1 MNANRNR
8 VVSSVFLFITLI
20 VTSSVCAAPEPSA
33 AAREFTDPLMRKLND
48 FLPTYTPFT
57 PLESPDRYF
66 PDAVGK
72 RVADAIVHAYL
83 QDPTAVEQRAR
94 ELSEHDAKLVTSGE
108 QPTGLTSYLFA
119 LANEPSP
126 VDTAANSDLA
136 KASSSPE
143 ALLQYA
149 DQLLADEKRDRVGR
163 RFNWILSTFDIGSL
177 LFGAPRAPMPYGAQ
191 GVVSEWSSSNDPAPR
206 ERKAL
211 VFYRE
216 FLRRFPEDAR
226 VKDVEQKARDLDT
239 RRKQA
244 MLNVELGRAEAAFK
258 KGDYWGANFHYHL
271 ALMVDESSTKAR
283 AGLDQVAAQ
292 LQQKED
298 LATSTPRDPLADMK
312 AAEWEHSKQTFQYL
326 LPGSG
331 FVKDNFVVAGTQ
343 IATEGL
349 AGAATFGALTIVQ
362 TAAKLFRLATSN
374 PVPRQKVITAGEEY
388 VHETPPDERNPEVY
402 ETLAKAYESEGRLDK
417 AVSYYKLLGK
427 QDEQKRVQEHA
438 GQAILNM
445 AKKSERQEQKENYL
459 RTLVEQY
466 PNTKAAQ
473 EAAPLLRELDLPANR
488 GLRLTKAFL
497 REHEELVG
505 PRGLGLKPELFD
517 GDVDN
522 VELADEGL
530 TLLGSGEVALQFRSE
545 QGSRAKVYASPNQ
558 RWEQFWRQFR
568 AKGYEQAATRG
579 DQGLALLAQ
588 GAEAADRTLKSSREK
603 NDEEGWRMLP
613 YLSGSVGGSGVDFRG
628 TLPKEIAGT
637 RLSFGSD
644 QRSSY
649 VGMEVP
655 VPFIPVDFLFLGRN
669 GIPSLYPRI
678 RLPESSIKDETLY
691 R

>member
-1 MNANRNR
+1 MLLSVLLF
-8 VVSSVFLFITLI
+8 VVSTLP
-20 VTSSVCAAPEPSA
+20 AH
-33 AAREFTDPLMRKLND
+33 AREFSDPLMQKLND

-72 RVADAIVHAYL
+72 KVADAIVHAYL
-83 QDPTAVEQRAR
+83 QNPTEVEYRAR
-94 ELSEHDAKLVTSGE
+94 ELAEHDAQLVTEGE

-119 LANEPSP
+119 LVNQPQVAD
-126 VDTAANSDLA
+126 DTADLSLA
-136 KASSSPE
+136 AASSSPDT
-143 ALLQYA
+143 LLQHA
-149 DQLLADEKRDRVGR
+149 DRLLAEEKRNRVGR
-163 RFNWILSTFDIGSL
+163 RFNWILSTFDVGSL
-177 LFGAPRAPMPYGAQ
+177 LFGAPRAPTPYGAQ
-191 GVVSEWSSSNDPAPR
+191 GIVSEWSSSNDPAPR

-216 FLRRFPEDAR
+216 FLRRFPEDPRAAE
-226 VKDVEQKARDLDT
+226 VSQKARDLET

-244 MLNVELGRAEAAFK
+244 MLNMELGRAEAAFK
-258 KGDYWGANFHYHL
+258 NHDYWGANFHYHL

-283 AGLDQVAAQ
+283 AGLERVAAR

-298 LATSTPRDPLADMK
+298 LAAHTPRDPLADMK
-312 AAEWEHSKQTFQYL
+312 EAEWEHSKQTFQYL

-349 AGAATFGALTIVQ
+349 AGAATFGALTMVQ
-362 TAAKLFRLATSN
+362 TVAKLFRLATGN
-374 PVPRQKVITAGEEY
+374 PVPRQKIITTGEQY
-388 VHETPPDERNPEVY
+388 VHDTPPDERNPEVY
-402 ETLAKAYESEGRLDK
+402 ETLAKAYEKEGRLDK
-417 AVSYYKLLGK
+417 AITYYKLMGK
-427 QDEQKRVQEHA
+427 DDEQTRLQEQA

-445 AKKSERQEQKENYL
+445 AKKSEHREQKENYL
-459 RTLVEQY
+459 RTVVEQY
-466 PNTKAAQ
+466 PTTKAAH
-473 EAAPLLRELDLPANR
+473 EAAPLLRELSLPANR

-505 PRGLGLKPELFD
+505 PRGLGLKPELLD

-522 VELADEGL
+522 VELADEGI
-530 TLLGSGEVALQFRSE
+530 TLLGSGEIALQFHGD
-545 QGSRAKVYASPNQ
+545 QGPRAKVYAIPNQ

-568 AKGYEQAATRG
+568 EQGYEQAANRG
-579 DQGLALLAQ
+579 DPGLALLAQ
-588 GAEAADRTLKSSREK
+588 GAEAADRTLKGTREK
-603 NDEEGWRMLP
+603 NDEDGWRMLP

-628 TLPKEIAGT
+628 TLPKEFAGT

-649 VGMEVP
+649 IGMEVP
-655 VPFIPVDFLFLGRN
+655 VPFIPVDFLLLGRN
-669 GIPSLYPRI
+669 GVPSLYPRI
-678 RLPESSIKDETLY
+678 RLPEQSLKDETLY